1 MVMANIDT
9 DQLLTTSEAAK
20 LIGGGMRAETVQ
32 KHIVRKNINGLKIG
46 TNWMIYRDEV
56 LRFIDKRRPPGRPSN

>member
-1 MVMANIDT
+1 
-9 DQLLTTSEAAK
+9 
-20 LIGGGMRAETVQ
+20 MRAETVQ